1 MHFTNKPWMEAKLFV
16 GAGVPVVGAG
26 GIVVTYFFNSS
37 ARTRLNPGA
46 LNPAYSH
53 SVPWQPE
60 FEQKDVLLVPPGSST
75 VWQLTQVASKYS
87 RCREIQL
94 ELVCDSG
101 SGPRLISI
109 LVRNSSAPATTG
121 MEWHRLHSSLTASP
135 LVVRCLPSWQRRQP
149 GENLCCALSG

>member
-37 ARTRLNPGA
+37 ARTSLNPGA

-87 RCREIQL
+87 LRWEVQL
-94 ELVCDSG
+94 D
-101 SGPRLISI
+101 RLFF
-109 LVRNSSAPATTG
+109 LKRWPPFRYLTLTNSSAPAT
-121 MEWHRLHSSLTASP
+121 
-135 LVVRCLPSWQRRQP
+135 
-149 GENLCCALSG
+149 